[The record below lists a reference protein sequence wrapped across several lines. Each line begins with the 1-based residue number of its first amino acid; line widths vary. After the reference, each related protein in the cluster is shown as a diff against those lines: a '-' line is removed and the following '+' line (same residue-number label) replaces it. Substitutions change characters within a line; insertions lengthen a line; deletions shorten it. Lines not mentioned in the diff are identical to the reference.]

1 MASMKG
7 EKGKGLLIGLIIG
20 AIVGAIAALLLAPKS
35 GKETREGIKRGL
47 GIGKQQETAR
57 DRTADPRR

>member
-1 MASMKG
+1 MKG

-35 GKETREGIKRGL
+35 GKENRESLKRAV
-47 GIGKQQETAR
+47 GIGKERETER
-57 DRTADPRR
+57 DRATNGRR

>member
-1 MASMKG
+1 MKN

-35 GKETREGIKRGL
+35 GKETRDRLKRGL
-47 GIGKQQETAR
+47 GIRKEQGAER
-57 DRTADPRR
+57 DRAADGRR

>member
-1 MASMKG
+1 MKG

-35 GKETREGIKRGL
+35 GKETREGIKRRL
-47 GIGKQQETAR
+47 GIGKEQGTER
-57 DRTADPRR
+57 DQAADGRR

>member
-1 MASMKG
+1 MKG

-35 GKETREGIKRGL
+35 GKETRDRLKRVV
-47 GIGKQQETAR
+47 GIGKEQGTER
-57 DRTADPRR
+57 DRAANGRR